1 MTRSAKQAFAALAA
15 LLVLAAAAPATK
27 DEAAALLAHAKTVV
41 TTAPA
46 GPSRSAA
53 EALLESG
60 AAALAAGKLEE
71 VAKICADAERI
82 VSSPTARVTV
92 VVDSTAGSRFL
103 VETGAIEVTSGRTTA
118 VATAG
123 HMATAATSGTA
134 PLVERIPVG
143 PPKLLEPAEGLAIDW
158 DDFLRWSR
166 PEGAQRF
173 QVWISRDPLFR
184 DRVSMLQADGA
195 SITVDPDLDTGT
207 YWWRVAAVAKDGT
220 ESLPSEPRSF
230 RLAPDPD
237 GRLYWVRYMSRACAQ
252 APCPKWLAV
261 DTESGAERAV
271 ADVDLGLLGLDKTA
285 QEKTREQLLKGEMA
299 VVGSIKPGGS
309 PDRSVLVVSS
319 VRGVK

>member
-1 MTRSAKQAFAALAA
+1 MKRLALLLSLAATLVAATPATRDDASAALARA
-15 LLVLAAAAPATK
+15 KTAVAAAPS
-27 DEAAALLAHAKTVV
+27 
-41 TTAPA
+41 

-53 EALLESG
+53 EALLQDA
-60 AAALAAGKLEE
+60 AAALTAGKLDD
-71 VAKICADAERI
+71 ALKTATDAERI
-82 VSSPTARVTV
+82 VSQPSARLTV
-92 VVDSTAGSRFL
+92 VVDPNTGSRFI
-103 VETGAIEVTSGRTTA
+103 VREGAIEVTSGRTTA
-118 VATAG
+118 VASAG
-123 HMATAATSGTA
+123 EMAISATAGTA
-134 PLVERIPVG
+134 PVIEKIPVA
-143 PPKLLEPAEGLAIDW
+143 PPKLLEPAEGLAVDW
-158 DDFLRWSR
+158 DVLLRWSR

-184 DRVSMLQADGA
+184 DRVSMLPAEGA
-195 SITVDPDLDTGT
+195 SIPVDPDLDTGT
-207 YWWRVAAVAKDGT
+207 YWWRVASIAKDGA

-237 GRLYWVRYMSRACAQ
+237 GRLYWVRYMSRTCAA

-261 DTESGAERAV
+261 DTESGTERAV
-271 ADVDLGLLGLDKTA
+271 ADVDLGLLGLDKLA